1 MLFHDLYELFYGLS
15 HMIIRETAN
24 CEYKCYTLASYDSP
38 FLQPTKNGLLDDI
51 IPNEWL
57 GFNKKQPIRRVKNAS
72 YAHFFSFLNFI
83 KMLSATRDAV
93 RLKTAHI
100 SREITVDILIKVLYA
115 PNIIEYFSLYD
126 IFQHTFKISFIS
138 DTLGSIGS

>member
-1 MLFHDLYELFYGLS
+1 
-15 HMIIRETAN
+15 
-24 CEYKCYTLASYDSP
+24 
-38 FLQPTKNGLLDDI
+38 
-51 IPNEWL
+51 
-57 GFNKKQPIRRVKNAS
+57 
-72 YAHFFSFLNFI
+72 
-83 KMLSATRDAV
+83 MLSATRDAV